1 MYITCTEYNYAIAYN
16 AMYIRITTTHRVID
30 VGIGGDGEIGGCVRV
45 GGRYFPSLITKCTH
59 DNPICWVATGQ
70 GEAYIGNWDYI
81 AFPCPDNIICKTFEF
96 IAIFFFFF
104 YK

>member
-1 MYITCTEYNYAIAYN
+1 MDMYITCTEYNYAIAYN

-70 GEAYIGNWDYI
+70 GEAYIV
-81 AFPCPDNIICKTFEF
+81 IILLFLVLTT
-96 IAIFFFFF
+96 
-104 YK
+104 

>member
-30 VGIGGDGEIGGCVRV
+30 VGIGGDGEKGGCVRV

-70 GEAYIGNWDYI
+70 GEAYIV
-81 AFPCPDNIICKTFEF
+81 IILLFLVLTT
-96 IAIFFFFF
+96 
-104 YK
+104 